1 MIRRRE
7 TAFSGITVGVRP
19 SGNVGKVGCRSITQD
34 VLAER
39 LSGGRDEVLGNIR
52 HCIMTEGTPRA
63 NAGKSLEDKRRS
75 KEKCFSHGGRQLKLL
90 NGGSAT
96 DLWKEDTPIF

>member
-34 VLAER
+34 VLAKR
-39 LSGGRDEVLGNIR
+39 LSGGRDEVLGNVR
-52 HCIMTEGTPRA
+52 HCIMAKGTPRV
-63 NAGKSLEDKRRS
+63 NAGKGLEDKRCS

-96 DLWKEDTPIF
+96 DLWEEDTPIF